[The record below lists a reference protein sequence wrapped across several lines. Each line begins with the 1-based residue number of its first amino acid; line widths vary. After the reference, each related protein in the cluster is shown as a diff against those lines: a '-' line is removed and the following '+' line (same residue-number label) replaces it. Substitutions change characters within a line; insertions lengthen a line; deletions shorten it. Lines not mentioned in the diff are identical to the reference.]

1 MTLEASPA
9 RAVSSHQFNTRVSA
23 EFWPLAAMRLSFWPG
38 QSNVLLLGKAQGEQ
52 TTNRTFA
59 GAVIYSR
66 DAAGTAAKS
75 GTTASNTGSQYAP
88 TGSHEQHNR
97 TGGGQSA
104 HAGAAAAAA

>member
-1 MTLEASPA
+1 
-9 RAVSSHQFNTRVSA
+9 
-23 EFWPLAAMRLSFWPG
+23 MRLSFWPG

-52 TTNRTFA
+52 ATNHTYA
-59 GAVIYSR
+59 GAAIYSR

-88 TGSHEQHNR
+88 TESHEQQNR

-104 HAGAAAAAA
+104 RAGAAASSFS